1 MPTLFHSICK
11 FCLESYTAGVSDLS
25 SRWMFSWRCTGDT
38 LSLSLPHNKKC
49 AHHGAAVTPYTRTVR
64 QTPNPASVYILP
76 KLCGWMSTC
85 VEGAQISAALLHRS
99 LAMCFRESLF
109 WGCFGWVSDL
119 VGSAGLWLCAW
130 SAGSACARSW
140 LAGGASDACTAEMCS
155 ILLYSV
161 QLMEPSSTRSW
172 LRSGLLGSRTEEPQ
186 LLASV
191 DVSVQT
197 ACWLYPFTVT
207 HLAAVSCR
215 AVSLDLIY
223 HRFHQSAALP
233 SHQAGFFINVQKA
246 W

>member
-1 MPTLFHSICK
+1 MQL
-11 FCLESYTAGVSDLS
+11 
-25 SRWMFSWRCTGDT
+25 
-38 LSLSLPHNKKC
+38 
-49 AHHGAAVTPYTRTVR
+49 
-64 QTPNPASVYILP
+64 
-76 KLCGWMSTC
+76 
-85 VEGAQISAALLHRS
+85 ALLNICNILFFSES
-99 LAMCFRESLF
+99 LIDFRYSWGIWECLQAFKQNYKLFGNTLMLTSDNLATNFSTVKHWLWNEINIINISVNVNICSFISFCFGESLF
-109 WGCFGWVSDL
+109 WGCFGWVFDL